1 MIELTLTRRW
11 FTPRSTIGILDYN
24 GAFFCYTL
32 EDLTR
37 KKGIKIPD
45 ETAIPP
51 GEYPFAVSYSPR
63 FKTRLP
69 LIQAVPGFEGIRI
82 HSGNDSADTS
92 GCILVGL
99 DRDTDKVTMSRLAL
113 QMLLDRMKKDGEQG
127 TIKIVQNLT
136 VL

>member
-11 FTPRSTIGILDYN
+11 FTPKSTIGIMNYN
-24 GAFFCYTL
+24 GCFFCYTL
-32 EDLTR
+32 EDLAR
-37 KKGIKIPD
+37 KDGIKIPD

-51 GEYPFAVSYSPR
+51 GEYPFIVSYSPR

-69 LIQAVPGFEGIRI
+69 LLQAVPNFDGIRI

-99 DRDTDKVTMSRLAL
+99 DRDTDRITMSRLAL
-113 QMLLDRMKKDGEQG
+113 QMLLDRLKKDGEQG
-127 TIKIVQNLT
+127 TIKIVNPLT
-136 VL
+136 IL